1 MNKYDT
7 CLIVGTRP
15 NFVKAAPLLKQLEE
29 SGKRVLFIHTGQHF
43 DEQMSNFIFKDLQ
56 MRSPDINLNTKP
68 NTEPNQVGFIM
79 SALDDIFQNNIISK
93 VGVFGDVTST
103 LAASL
108 SSKLNN
114 IELFHV
120 ESGLRSR
127 NLDMPEERNRIIV
140 DSISDILLTP
150 SKDAIL
156 NLEKE
161 FIEMEKVHNVGNI
174 MIDTLSQNEE
184 KIDKNI
190 EKLRNLLNLHSE
202 YFVMTI
208 HRPSNLTED
217 ALERIFNAVNT
228 FSEDFNIVL
237 PAHPRLSQFIDKKN
251 IKASNIKL
259 INPLSYIDFLS
270 LVKGS
275 ELVLTDSGGIQEET
289 TYLNKRCLTLRD
301 DTERPI
307 TVDLGTNTLVGS
319 NSETIISEINSHLE
333 GNIIKSQII
342 EKWDGKTS
350 ERIVEV
356 LFDR

>member
-1 MNKYDT
+1 
-7 CLIVGTRP
+7 
-15 NFVKAAPLLKQLEE
+15 
-29 SGKRVLFIHTGQHF
+29 
-43 DEQMSNFIFKDLQ
+43 
-56 MRSPDINLNTKP
+56 
-68 NTEPNQVGFIM
+68 
-79 SALDDIFQNNIISK
+79 
-93 VGVFGDVTST
+93 
-103 LAASL
+103 
-108 SSKLNN
+108 
-114 IELFHV
+114 
-120 ESGLRSR
+120 
-127 NLDMPEERNRIIV
+127 
-140 DSISDILLTP
+140 
-150 SKDAIL
+150 
-156 NLEKE
+156 
-161 FIEMEKVHNVGNI
+161 MEKIHNVGNI

-190 EKLRNLLNLHSE
+190 EKIRNLLNLHSE

-228 FSEDFNIVL
+228 FSENFKIVL

-333 GNIIKSQII
+333 GNIIKSQKI

>member
-1 MNKYDT
+1 MT
-7 CLIVGTRP
+7 QLVT
-15 NFVKAAPLLKQLEE
+15 LL
-29 SGKRVLFIHTGQHF
+29 F
-43 DEQMSNFIFKDLQ
+43 
-56 MRSPDINLNTKP
+56 
-68 NTEPNQVGFIM
+68 
-79 SALDDIFQNNIISK
+79 
-93 VGVFGDVTST
+93 
-103 LAASL
+103 
-108 SSKLNN
+108 
-114 IELFHV
+114 
-120 ESGLRSR
+120 
-127 NLDMPEERNRIIV
+127 
-140 DSISDILLTP
+140 TP

-161 FIEMEKVHNVGNI
+161 FIEMEKIHNVGNI

-190 EKLRNLLNLHSE
+190 EKLRTLLNLYAK

-217 ALERIFNAVNT
+217 ALERIFKAVNT
-228 FSEDFNIVL
+228 FSEDFSIVL
-237 PAHPRLSQFIDKKN
+237 PAHPRLSQFIEKKN

-333 GNIIKSQII
+333 GNIIKSQKI